1 MPLALRGK
9 PGLGVGVLGGGG
21 GFPRREAWEVGMKG
35 AMKDNQIDRQ
45 SESWSIS
52 MVVSQLMVILNI
64 LGCTRIPAPS
74 LKTGYPGA
82 PDFFSRLVARI
93 LRVNLQLYSF
103 SNRRLP
109 HDFPY

>member
-52 MVVSQLMVILNI
+52 VVVSQLVVILNI
-64 LGCTRIPAPS
+64 LGCTRIPARWRWGIAPTS
-74 LKTGYPGA
+74 TQLRGRRQACDTLGGERAPG
-82 PDFFSRLVARI
+82 PWWLGGW
-93 LRVNLQLYSF
+93 
-103 SNRRLP
+103 
-109 HDFPY
+109 